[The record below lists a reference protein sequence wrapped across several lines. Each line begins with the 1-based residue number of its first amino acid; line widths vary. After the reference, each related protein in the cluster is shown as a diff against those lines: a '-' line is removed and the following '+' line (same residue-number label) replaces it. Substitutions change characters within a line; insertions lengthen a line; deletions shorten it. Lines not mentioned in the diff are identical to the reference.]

1 MSQTIERL
9 YQETKNYNKPK
20 TIANEPTTI
29 IRDIFENRENL
40 LQDCY
45 FLSFAKTYYS
55 IVALPEHTISPKME
69 NLLKTVPRIVIP
81 SKLLNFFFCNA
92 LANVIQNYNGTRQSH
107 N

>member
-1 MSQTIERL
+1 MKQYKQNMGRL
-9 YQETKNYNKPK
+9 LYFVKFATGH
-20 TIANEPTTI
+20 
-29 IRDIFENRENL
+29 R
-40 LQDCY
+40 Y

-69 NLLKTVPRIVIP
+69 NSLKTVPRIVIP